1 MRACRTFNGT
11 LALLSKGH
19 TNRIMSLT
27 SLFDELDVVKD
38 SSHCSELIVAYLV
51 LVIVSVSLITTLL
64 TEFKNSLYDPADLCY
79 LICIVYHNKNQRQ
92 IFFPVG

>member
-1 MRACRTFNGT
+1 
-11 LALLSKGH
+11 
-19 TNRIMSLT
+19 MSLT

-79 LICIVYHNKNQRQ
+79 LICIVLAGAPCTARMNVNVKTTSLFQC
-92 IFFPVG
+92 VSK